1 MVGKIKQ
8 LCKEQGKTIFSLE
21 QECGF
26 GNGTIHK
33 WDRSSPSVSKVTAVA
48 KALGVPVAS
57 LIEDDEPNG
66 SSPQFIRRTELLKR
80 QGISFSEL
88 SKKTGISIYR
98 LRHYFSED
106 TLGGTDFLHE
116 YPKLAR
122 ALGVSPQYLHCLT
135 DKENDESDTDAR
147 FCDWVVGNSE
157 IKEYFPDSYPD
168 YIEKEKPTPVSE
180 SGPGKNVIKIA
191 GRDGSFVERKLTDEQ
206 MTALR
211 LIIDQL
217 PDAEDL

>member
-1 MVGKIKQ
+1 MVEIIKR
-8 LCKEQGKTIFSLE
+8 LCNARGKTISSLE
-21 QECGF
+21 KECNLGS
-26 GNGTIHK
+26 GTIGK
-33 WDRSSPSVSKVTAVA
+33 WDKNSPSVVKVAAVA
-48 KALGVPVAS
+48 KALGVPVSS
-57 LIEDDEPNG
+57 LIEDDISEG

-80 QGISFSEL
+80 RDISFSEL
-88 SKKTGISIYR
+88 SKKTGISVYR
-98 LRHYFSED
+98 LKHYFLED
-106 TLGGTDFLHE
+106 TLGETDFLHE

-135 DKENDESDTDAR
+135 DKENDELDTDAR
-147 FCDWVVGNSE
+147 FCDWVVGHSE
-157 IKEYFPDSYPD
+157 IKEYFPDSCPD
-168 YIEKEKPTPVSE
+168 YVEKEKPTPVSE
-180 SGPGKNVIKIA
+180 SGSGKNVIKIA